1 MQVFRIDPTASYTHG
16 VALVAAK
23 DTDEA
28 IKTFCDSE
36 FRDYEYDEYECTCN
50 IIVGMDYNTKEP
62 TVIFDTLAQE

>member
-1 MQVFRIDPTASYTHG
+1 MQVFRIDPTASYTQG
-16 VALVAAK
+16 VALVAAR
-23 DTDEA
+23 DTNEA

-62 TVIFDTLAQE
+62 TVILDTLAYE